1 MTNFEKI
8 KQMSVNEL
16 AEFMTGI
23 RFAFSLDVLK
33 LNYEKYI
40 DGLNEK
46 ETKELSKWFDDSN
59 KEQKQW
65 LESEADNE

>member
-8 KQMSVNEL
+8 KKMSVDEL

-23 RFAFSLDVLK
+23 RLAFSLDALK

-40 DGLNEK
+40 YGLSEK
-46 ETKELSKWFDDSN
+46 ETEELNKWFDDSN
-59 KEQKQW
+59 KEQKKW

>member
-8 KQMSVNEL
+8 KQMSVDEL

-46 ETKELSKWFDDSN
+46 ETEELSKWFDDSN